1 MNSDTPFSRDVPG
14 GDDDVP
20 YEWLDEWLCEYVD
33 GTMDPSLEAV
43 FEQYVEANPDLRAHI
58 NRLKETRRLLCE
70 CGLPKDSFAEIEDDI
85 CAEVECDARSS
96 PPLSDVL
103 QDRPAAA
110 LGLVSSVAVA
120 LVVGFLVGATLGPP
134 SSPRPHASS
143 APPQVES
150 REPVSP
156 SFDARRLS
164 SPDSRTPLLRFSMSL
179 SPSDSSRSPSSL
191 TTLGL
196 P

>member
-1 MNSDTPFSRDVPG
+1 MNSETPFPGNVPG

-43 FEQYVEANPDLRAHI
+43 FEQYVEANPDLEAHI
-58 NRLKETRRLLCE
+58 QRLKETRRLLCE
-70 CGLPKDSFAEIEDDI
+70 CGLPRDDSQEIEDEI
-85 CAEVECDARSS
+85 CSELECDSPSR

-110 LGLVSSVAVA
+110 FGLASSIAIA
-120 LVVGFLVGATLGPP
+120 LVVGFLIGATFTPAPAPVSTSVPSPPQMESRKPESPSFETTRP
-134 SSPRPHASS
+134 SSPASD
-143 APPQVES
+143 APLLQFS
-150 REPVSP
+150 GSP
-156 SFDARRLS
+156 
-164 SPDSRTPLLRFSMSL
+164 SPDSTHAASPLTMIE
-179 SPSDSSRSPSSL
+179 
-191 TTLGL
+191 L